1 MTIDDFEWVE
11 HGFDTWYFQH
21 KVRDF
26 TVARLQSFNGWNVI
40 VSGVYTTSDPLV
52 VDSFDAAKALAT
64 LTVANNME
72 RIPDATNFRPRALRA
87 GPKTIPAGVF
97 QMDKLRR

>member
-11 HGFDTWYFQH
+11 EGFDTWYFRH

-40 VSGVYTTSDPLV
+40 VSGVYTTNNPLV

-72 RIPDATNFRPRALRA
+72 NYPNVNTYRTRA
-87 GPKTIPAGVF
+87 IPAGPQKIPKGVF
-97 QMDKLRR
+97 RVD